1 MGLMRYNFEPLTKIS
16 ELSLLERSIR
26 VFTEEFIL
34 LVKESARCELNGVPG
49 TLKLGGGPW
58 HRIVFV
64 PDDPFYLG
72 RCFLD
77 FSPQQ
82 EAEREFHKLAERLQP
97 QAKDETSPQ
106 PADPEPEDTK
116 PSAAKD
122 APAEGSPTAETSPEA
137 AGDPNPDDE
146 RERSQQAVVAALTA
160 LEAEPEWAD
169 RSGKERRQEVIRRA
183 LADLGLEEEDFY
195 TIAFACN
202 DLVHLGVVT
211 PSGQGFHLTG
221 ASAD

>member
-16 ELSLLERSIR
+16 DLSLLERSVR

-34 LVKESARCELNGVPG
+34 LVKASARCELNGVSG

-97 QAKDETSPQ
+97 QARDDTSPQ
-106 PADPEPEDTK
+106 PAETEPEDTK
-116 PSAAKD
+116 PSAVED
-122 APAEGSPTAETSPEA
+122 ARAEGSPTAETPPDA
-137 AGDPNPDDE
+137 AGAPNDE
-146 RERSQQAVVAALTA
+146 QERNQQAVLAALAA

-169 RSGKERRQEVIRRA
+169 RSGKERRREVIRRA
-183 LADLGLEEEDFY
+183 LADLGLEESDFY

-221 ASAD
+221 ASTD

>member
-16 ELSLLERSIR
+16 DLSLLERSIR

-34 LVKESARCELNGVPG
+34 LVKASARCELNGVSG
-49 TLKLGGGPW
+49 ILKLGGGPW
-58 HRIVFV
+58 YRIVFV

-77 FSPQQ
+77 FSPEQ

-97 QAKDETSPQ
+97 EAKGDASPQ
-106 PADPEPEDTK
+106 PVDPEAESTK
-116 PSAAKD
+116 PSAAED
-122 APAEGSPTAETSPEA
+122 APTEGSPTAKTPPEA
-137 AGDPNPDDE
+137 AGDPDDE
-146 RERSQQAVVAALTA
+146 QERNQRAVVAALTA

-169 RSGKERRQEVIRRA
+169 RSGKERRREVIRRA
-183 LADLGLEEEDFY
+183 LADLGLEENDFY

-211 PSGQGFHLTG
+211 PSGKGFHLTG
-221 ASAD
+221 AAAD